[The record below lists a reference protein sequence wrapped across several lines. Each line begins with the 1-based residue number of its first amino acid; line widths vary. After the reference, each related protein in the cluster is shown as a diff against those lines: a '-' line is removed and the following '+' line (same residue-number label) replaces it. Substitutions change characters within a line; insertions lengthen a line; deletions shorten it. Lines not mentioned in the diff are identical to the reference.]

1 MSAQTTGG
9 DIAARALTQIGTP
22 FRLHGRRPGEALDCV
37 GLVGFA
43 IQANNPVPLDYSLR
57 GNFEPQVTA
66 FFAAAGFEQCST
78 AFLDGDIVAVQAA
91 PRQLH
96 LMISARNGFVHAH
109 AGLSKIVLT
118 PGLPVWKVI
127 GHWRIKGD

>member
-1 MSAQTTGG
+1 MPPQTTGG
-9 DIAARALTQIGTP
+9 DIAARALTQLGTP
-22 FRLHGRRPGEALDCV
+22 FRLHGRRPREALDCV

-57 GNFEPQVTA
+57 GCFETQVAA
-66 FFAAAGFEQCST
+66 FFAAAGFAQCSA

-96 LMISARNGFVHAH
+96 LMISAQNGFVHAH

-118 PGLPVWKVI
+118 PGPPVWKVI